1 MRMNRVM
8 AIAEKDF
15 KEFMRNMM
23 LLTMPILPVLM
34 AILFNASP
42 IPDELKANLGVT
54 VLALCFVGVITI
66 GMMTMMA
73 EEKEKNTLRGLI
85 NSPASMIDIMVGKS
99 IVLLIMFVI
108 SAIASCYILKYN
120 PVTDWKSAFSFAML
134 LLFFLSLGV
143 MIGLLVKSVSQ
154 TSLYSLPVLFIF
166 AMSPNYI
173 NMGIDKDSAFMK
185 ANEYT
190 PMMQHFRLIETGEF
204 NHLIIIVA
212 WLIICLVATALLFK
226 KNSID

>member
-1 MRMNRVM
+1 M

-23 LLTMPILPVLM
+23 LLTMPILPILM
-34 AILFNASP
+34 AFMFTASP
-42 IPDELKANLGVT
+42 IPNELKGNLGVT
-54 VLALCFVGVITI
+54 VLAICFVSVITI

-85 NSPASMIDIMVGKS
+85 NSPASMFDIMVGKS
-99 IVLLIMFVI
+99 IVLIIMFFI
-108 SAIASCYILKYN
+108 SAVTCCYILKYN
-120 PVTDWKSAFSFAML
+120 PIPDWKTFLSFIML

-143 MIGLLVKSVSQ
+143 MVGLIVKSVSQ

-173 NMGIDKDSAFMK
+173 NMGIDKDTMFMK

-190 PMMQHFRLIETGEF
+190 PMMQHFRLSETGDIK
-204 NHLIIIVA
+204 HLIFIALWLLICII
-212 WLIICLVATALLFK
+212 ITAFLFK